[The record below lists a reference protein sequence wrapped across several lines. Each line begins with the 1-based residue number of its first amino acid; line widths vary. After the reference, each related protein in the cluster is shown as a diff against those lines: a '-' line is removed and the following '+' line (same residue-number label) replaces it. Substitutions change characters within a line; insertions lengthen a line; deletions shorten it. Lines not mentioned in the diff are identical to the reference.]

1 MSIINSINIKKMKTK
16 HYEMPDIQAVMWGGV
31 TNICDTSPASKS
43 TGAESV
49 TENKSYTPNWQNYY
63 PQ

>member
-1 MSIINSINIKKMKTK
+1 MKTK
-16 HYEMPDIQAVMWGGV
+16 HYEMPDIQAVAWGGV

-49 TENKSYTPNWQNYY
+49 TEKQNFTPNWPNYY
-63 PQ
+63 PQS